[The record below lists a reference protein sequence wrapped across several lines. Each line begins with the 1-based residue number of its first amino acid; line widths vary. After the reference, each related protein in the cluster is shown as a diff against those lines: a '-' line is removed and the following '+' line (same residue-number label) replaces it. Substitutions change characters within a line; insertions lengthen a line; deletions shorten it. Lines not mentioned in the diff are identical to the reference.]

1 MSDRAVYASIPWQEQ
16 VTFDDDDD
24 EDDDDERYIY
34 DMYNRMLYNY
44 YLYSLL
50 TQVDYWVHFIE

>member
-1 MSDRAVYASIPWQEQ
+1 MPLYNVYIPDDD
-16 VTFDDDDD
+16 VDDDDD
-24 EDDDDERYIY
+24 EERYIY

-50 TQVDYWVHFIE
+50 TQVDYWVPLIK